1 MRGRVSVLYMC
12 LICFQPSDLEI
23 NGPERRRLFIF
34 GLGCGVT
41 WAVVLFGPVQCSLSC
56 VRNLGARQY
65 WFCFKNCCK
74 LCRASNK
81 NARQRFLFVGR
92 FFFKMHGKGF
102 FKKT

>member
-1 MRGRVSVLYMC
+1 MC

-41 WAVVLFGPVQCSLSC
+41 WAAVLFGPVQCSLSC

-65 WFCFKNCCK
+65 WFFSKIAANFVVRPIK
-74 LCRASNK
+74 THDKDS
-81 NARQRFLFVGR
+81 FLSGV

-102 FKKT
+102 FQKT